1 MDRFKLMATYE
12 SVVRLGSFTAA
23 AHELGV
29 TRAMVS
35 KRILE
40 LERVLDVRLLNRTTQ
55 KIGTTAEGAD
65 YYESCLSIVT
75 DIRAIEE
82 RLVAR
87 HNDAKGE
94 LRILSSK
101 TLGEI
106 ILAPILA
113 RFCSDYPEIQPH
125 LILRN
130 SGSEEQDLVSR
141 GFDLSIRPQ
150 DVKVSFLVAK
160 PIISLPRVIVAAPSY
175 IERHGMPT
183 TPQDLVHHNC
193 LTPHGESDDDWQF
206 IGPDGSINV
215 HVSGTF
221 KSTSNTVIKHAAL
234 RGVGTALLGRYV
246 IESDIRAGRLMTLLN
261 GYTVPPRMLHVVYQR
276 GGKLP
281 QRTKLFIDFLSK
293 HIKDWQQ
300 LSSP

>member
-12 SVVRLGSFTAA
+12 SVVRLGSYTAA
-23 AHELGV
+23 ARELGV

-55 KIGTTAEGAD
+55 RLGTTADGAD
-65 YYESCLSIVT
+65 YYKSCVT
-75 DIRAIEE
+75 VLADVRAMEE

-87 HNDAKGE
+87 RRDAKGE

-113 RFCSDYPEIQPH
+113 RFCNDYPEIRPD
-125 LILRN
+125 LVLRDL
-130 SGSEEQDLVSR
+130 GSEEHDLVSC

-150 DVKVSFLVAK
+150 DVKVASLVAK

-175 IERHGMPT
+175 TNRHGMPAI
-183 TPQDLVHHNC
+183 PADLQHHNC
-193 LTPHGESDDDWQF
+193 LTPHGECEYDWEF
-206 IGPDGSINV
+206 TGPDGRVRV
-215 HVSGTF
+215 HVSGTL
-221 KSTSNTVIKHAAL
+221 KSTSNTVVRHAAL
-234 RGVGTALLGRYV
+234 RGVGIALLGNYV
-246 IESDIRAGRLMTLLN
+246 IESDIKVGRLVTLLD
-261 GYTVPPRMLHVVYQR
+261 GYTISPRTLYIVHHKGRNVPL
-276 GGKLP
+276 
-281 QRTKLFIDFLSK
+281 RTKLFVDYVSK
-293 HIKDWQQ
+293 HIKEWRQ
-300 LSSP
+300 